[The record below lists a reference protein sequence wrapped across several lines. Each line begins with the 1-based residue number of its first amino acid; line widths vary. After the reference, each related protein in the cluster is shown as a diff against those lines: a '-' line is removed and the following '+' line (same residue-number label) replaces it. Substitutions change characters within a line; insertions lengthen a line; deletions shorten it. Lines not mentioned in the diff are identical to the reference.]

1 MGDSGDEQVCK
12 LICLMITAMA
22 LICAVQGEMP
32 LGFAGA
38 MNNAGQ
44 KDILTVKNYDT
55 GASLTEAYTDVE
67 HLQRNTQVNT
77 RAYGTK
83 SMAPDANGT
92 DADSQSIS
100 PAGWAGGL
108 EASINSNVIG
118 KAHIAWQSL
127 DPSVSSKGR
136 HQLFGR
142 SVEDLTGV
150 FSIEKFIQLWSDS
163 RPGEISVDW
172 LPCS

>member
-1 MGDSGDEQVCK
+1 MK

-22 LICAVQGEMP
+22 LICGAEGGMP
-32 LGFAGA
+32 LSFDAA
-38 MNNAGQ
+38 MNNDGQ
-44 KDILTVKNYDT
+44 KDILTVKNYDS
-55 GASLTEAYTDVE
+55 GASLTEAYTDIE
-67 HLQRNTQVNT
+67 HLERNTQVNT
-77 RAYGTK
+77 RTYGTE
-83 SMAPDANGT
+83 SATSNGNGANAG
-92 DADSQSIS
+92 SQGLS
-100 PAGWAGGL
+100 PAGGL

-118 KAHIAWQSL
+118 KAHIAWQSF
-127 DPSVSSKGR
+127 DPSTSSKGR
-136 HQLFGR
+136 HQLLGR

>member
-1 MGDSGDEQVCK
+1 
-12 LICLMITAMA
+12 MITAII
-22 LICAVQGEMP
+22 LICGAQGEMP
-32 LGFAGA
+32 LSFAGA

-55 GASLTEAYTDVE
+55 GASLTESYTDIE
-67 HLQRNTQVNT
+67 HLERNTQVNT
-77 RAYGTK
+77 RAYGTD
-83 SMAPDANGT
+83 SSASDANGV
-92 DADSQSIS
+92 DAIS
-100 PAGWAGGL
+100 PAGEAGGL

-118 KAHIAWQSL
+118 KAHIAWQSF

-136 HQLFGR
+136 HQLIGR

-150 FSIEKFIQLWSDS
+150 FSIEKFIQLWSGS

>member
-1 MGDSGDEQVCK
+1 MITTII
-12 LICLMITAMA
+12 LICGA
-22 LICAVQGEMP
+22 QGEMP
-32 LGFAGA
+32 LSFAGA

-55 GASLTEAYTDVE
+55 GASLTESYTDIE
-67 HLQRNTQVNT
+67 HLERNTQVNT
-77 RAYGTK
+77 RAYGTD
-83 SMAPDANGT
+83 SSASDANGA
-92 DADSQSIS
+92 DAGS
-100 PAGWAGGL
+100 PAGGAGGAGGL

-118 KAHIAWQSL
+118 KAHIAWQSF

-136 HQLFGR
+136 HQLIGR

-150 FSIEKFIQLWSDS
+150 FSIEKFIQLWSGS

>member
-1 MGDSGDEQVCK
+1 MK
-12 LICLMITAMA
+12 LICLMIAAA
-22 LICAVQGEMP
+22 LICGAEGEMP
-32 LGFAGA
+32 LGFTKAV
-38 MNNAGQ
+38 NNGGQ

-55 GASLTEAYTDVE
+55 GASFTEAYTDIE
-67 HLQRNTQVNT
+67 HLERNTQVNT
-77 RAYGTK
+77 RAYGTD
-83 SMAPDANGT
+83 SSASDANGV
-92 DADSQSIS
+92 DAIS
-100 PAGWAGGL
+100 PAGGAGGL

-118 KAHIAWQSL
+118 KAHIAWQSF

-136 HQLFGR
+136 HQLIGR

-150 FSIEKFIQLWSDS
+150 FSIEKFIQLWSGS

>member
-1 MGDSGDEQVCK
+1 MQK
-12 LICLMITAMA
+12 LICLMVTAMA
-22 LICAVQGEMP
+22 LICSAKGGMP
-32 LGFAGA
+32 LSFAEA

-44 KDILTVKNYDT
+44 KDILTVKNYDA
-55 GASLTEAYTDVE
+55 GASFTEAYTDID
-67 HLQRNTQVNT
+67 HLERNTQVNT
-77 RAYGTK
+77 RAYGTE
-83 SMAPDANGT
+83 SAPSFANIA
-92 DADSQSIS
+92 DADSQGIS
-100 PAGWAGGL
+100 QAGGL

-118 KAHIAWQSL
+118 KAHIAWQSF
-127 DPSVSSKGR
+127 DPSTSDKGR
-136 HQLFGR
+136 HQLLGR

>member
-1 MGDSGDEQVCK
+1 
-12 LICLMITAMA
+12 
-22 LICAVQGEMP
+22 MP
-32 LGFAGA
+32 LSFAQT

-55 GASLTEAYTDVE
+55 GASLTEAYTDIE

-77 RAYGTK
+77 GAYGMK
-83 SMAPDANGT
+83 SDPSDAREPGNSR
-92 DADSQSIS
+92 DFIPVAS
-100 PAGWAGGL
+100 PAGGL

-118 KAHIAWQSL
+118 KAHIAWQSI
-127 DPSVSSKGR
+127 DPVASRMGR
-136 HQLFGR
+136 HQLLGR

-150 FSIEKFIQLWSDS
+150 FSIEKFIQLWSGS
-163 RPGEISVDW
+163 PPGEISVDW

>member
-1 MGDSGDEQVCK
+1 VYK
-12 LICLMITAMA
+12 LICLMITV
-22 LICAVQGEMP
+22 LILVCGVQGEMP
-32 LGFAGA
+32 LGFVGA

-55 GASLTEAYTDVE
+55 GASLTESYTDIE
-67 HLQRNTQVNT
+67 HLERNTEVNS
-77 RAYGTK
+77 RAYG
-83 SMAPDANGT
+83 ADAG
-92 DADSQSIS
+92 S
-100 PAGWAGGL
+100 PASGAGSLAGGL

-118 KAHIAWQSL
+118 KAHIAWQSF
-127 DPSVSSKGR
+127 DPIISDKGR
-136 HQLFGR
+136 HQLLGR

-150 FSIEKFIQLWSDS
+150 FSIEKFIQLWSGS